1 MESKFYQSIS
11 KLKPG
16 NGITILGKIE
26 KLFDIRE
33 VSEPN
38 RIKIKSQYE
47 SNCFH
52 CKGKI
57 SEGDWIKWAM
67 GSREV
72 LHLGCESQYEKI
84 HHQIREP
91 NKVRDAILSDVTGKI
106 KLTLWKNDTS
116 LFSIDEKIEIRN
128 GYVYN
133 FKGELHISVGY
144 YGTLL
149 KISQTRGRNYYQEQR
164 RQQEEQRRQQEE
176 QRRQQ
181 EEQKQKS
188 TSENNK
194 RKSGL
199 EKYYKILGLDS
210 SADWKQVKAAHRRLA
225 FKYHPDKNKSAD
237 AQSQFIKIQNAF
249 EKLKEKHDSERG
261 YK

>member
-164 RQQEEQRRQQEE
+164 RQQEEQ
-176 QRRQQ
+176 
-181 EEQKQKS
+181 KQKS

>member
-11 KLKPG
+11 ELKPG
-16 NGITILGKIE
+16 NGITLLGKIE
-26 KLFDIRE
+26 KLSNIRE
-33 VSEPN
+33 VLEPN
-38 RIKIKSQYE
+38 RIKIKAQHDSKCY
-47 SNCFH
+47 H
-52 CKGKI
+52 CEEKI
-57 SEGDWIKWAM
+57 FEGDWIKWAM

-72 LHLGCESQYEKI
+72 LHPYCESQYEKI
-84 HHQIREP
+84 HDQTREP
-91 NKVRDAILSDVTGKI
+91 NKVREAILTDVTGKI

-116 LFSIDEKIEIRN
+116 IFSVGDKVEIKN
-128 GYVYN
+128 GYVFN
-133 FKGELHISVGY
+133 FRRELHISAGY

-149 KISQTRGRNYYQEQR
+149 KIDQTKGRNYYQEQK
-164 RQQEEQRRQQEE
+164 RQQEEQK
-176 QRRQQ
+176 RQQ

-210 SADWKQVKAAHRRLA
+210 SADWKQVKAAHRKLA
-225 FKYHPDKNKSAD
+225 RKYHPDKNKSPD

-249 EKLKEKHDSERG
+249 EKLKEKRDSKG
-261 YK
+261 NM